1 MRAVHCCRAAPG
13 PAAQRRSCARDGRAA
28 RRSRSGVAGRAGSR
42 GWERCAPLRYSAPC
56 GSAAWRS
63 PLASERQ
70 VPTFHTG
77 ASRWSHA
84 VFMPVAARTVSRRP
98 PNFVPGQRLEPG
110 FGDILTL
117 STLHQRFTRVRLTSS
132 HLTGNPRL
140 FHNAHH
146 PGHWAKAACGGLDPG
161 PATRVR
167 GAFPHLLCSKVL
179 KGSTATSSEP
189 PLRAVVAHSR
199 PHIAQ

>member
-1 MRAVHCCRAAPG
+1 M
-13 PAAQRRSCARDGRAA
+13 
-28 RRSRSGVAGRAGSR
+28 
-42 GWERCAPLRYSAPC
+42 
-56 GSAAWRS
+56 
-63 PLASERQ
+63 ASERQ

-84 VFMPVAARTVSRRP
+84 IFMPVAARTVSRHP

-110 FGDILTL
+110 FGDIPTL

-140 FHNAHH
+140 FHNARH
-146 PGHWAKAACGGLDPG
+146 PGHWARAACGGLDPG
-161 PATRVR
+161 PATRAR

-179 KGSTATSSEP
+179 KVSTATSSEP
-189 PLRAVVAHSR
+189 PLRTVVAHSR
-199 PHIAQ
+199 RHAERGTHVDPSRGTGRASARFRRSLPRHPASCLSRSGRRYAVRSW

>member
-1 MRAVHCCRAAPG
+1 M
-13 PAAQRRSCARDGRAA
+13 
-28 RRSRSGVAGRAGSR
+28 
-42 GWERCAPLRYSAPC
+42 
-56 GSAAWRS
+56 
-63 PLASERQ
+63 ASERQ

-84 VFMPVAARTVSRRP
+84 IFMPVAARTVSRHP

-110 FGDILTL
+110 FGDIPTL

-140 FHNAHH
+140 FHNARH
-146 PGHWAKAACGGLDPG
+146 PGHWARAACGGLDPG
-161 PATRVR
+161 PATRAR

-179 KGSTATSSEP
+179 KVSTATSSEP
-189 PLRAVVAHSR
+189 PLRTVVAHNHQQSQPATNVR
-199 PHIAQ
+199 GKFLLRVILRTNLPMGPTGDEDSEALQSEAGHG